1 MALTPDEI
9 MAMAREAD
17 IVLEDAMAW
26 PKPGPQNPTWTI
38 CPKFLEKIM
47 RSSASE
53 YMPGLEEIEAVLL
66 GLRTLFSA
74 SRVDLPG
81 WESWPPDAQA
91 EDSALEDAARYWW
104 LVDYLIDDRYYLD
117 DEIIAC
123 ASKQELDAVIDAAM
137 AAASK
142 QGANHD

>member
-1 MALTPDEI
+1 MSNTPTDAENHREHMGCI
-9 MAMAREAD
+9 RAARAPAD
-17 IVLEDAMAW
+17 NV
-26 PKPGPQNPTWTI
+26 
-38 CPKFLEKIM
+38 
-47 RSSASE
+47 
-53 YMPGLEEIEAVLL
+53 
-66 GLRTLFSA
+66 
-74 SRVDLPG
+74 
-81 WESWPPDAQA
+81 
-91 EDSALEDAARYWW
+91 LEDAARYQW